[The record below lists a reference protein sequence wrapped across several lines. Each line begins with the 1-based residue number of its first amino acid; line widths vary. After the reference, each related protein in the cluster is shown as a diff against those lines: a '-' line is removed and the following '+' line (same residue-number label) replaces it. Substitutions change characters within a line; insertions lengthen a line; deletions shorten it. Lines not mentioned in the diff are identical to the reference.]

1 VRKSPFTALAAT
13 AVMAGGLLALPA
25 TMPAASASVRPGIYP
40 CTLTANYPRESSPVV
55 GASGSLS
62 CSGEDTIYVTVC
74 LEQLVTGGW
83 QQVVGS
89 CSTSPTVYST
99 YISTAGK
106 SYIAT
111 LRAVLPHPGLRLR
124 RRRHRNRGELRLPG
138 LHLTSKPAA

>member
-1 VRKSPFTALAAT
+1 
-13 AVMAGGLLALPA
+13 MAGGLLALPA

-40 CTLTANYPRESSPVV
+40 CTLTANYPRESSSVV

-106 SYIAT
+106 SYVAT
-111 LRAVLPHPGLRLR
+111 CGRYYRTRASGYDDGDTGTVVSSGYQ
-124 RRRHRNRGELRLPG
+124 GC
-138 LHLTSKPAA
+138 T